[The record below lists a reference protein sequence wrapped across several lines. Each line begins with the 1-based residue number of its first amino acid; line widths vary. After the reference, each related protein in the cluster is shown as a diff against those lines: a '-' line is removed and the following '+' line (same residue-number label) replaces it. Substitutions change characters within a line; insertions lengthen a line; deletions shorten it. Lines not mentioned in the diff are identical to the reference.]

1 MAIPTLIIGC
11 GSRGLDWLR
20 VMSSQTE
27 FRLVGVVDPDES
39 ALTEFRGHSG
49 LDPAACFTSLPAAID
64 ATSPRAVIVASPEQ
78 HHVEPIR
85 ESLERSVGVLVEKPF
100 TIRYAD
106 ARELVD
112 LAERRHVPIVVAQ
125 NYRYMRL
132 NRAIKRLV
140 DDGTLGDIGIV
151 IAQYY
156 RPPHFMPP
164 SVDDLRQRIMW
175 RMSVHHFDAF
185 RWTLGREFTRVVAS
199 SFAAPWSDEDQGDSL
214 HLLADM
220 AGGIRV
226 TYQATYEST
235 GHQRFEHGQEYY
247 QRIVGTRGT
256 LHVYHRWLIFFPAG
270 SRFPRVIRRGA
281 RTISEE
287 AILLHQLGRGLEGD
301 QGYESSGR
309 DNLGTMAALEA
320 MTVSAREMRWVDVSE
335 VTSA

>member
-11 GSRGLDWLR
+11 GSRGRDWLR
-20 VMSSQTE
+20 LMSSQAE
-27 FRLVGVVDPDES
+27 FKLVGAVDPDES
-39 ALTEFRGHSG
+39 ALAEFRRLAG
-49 LDPAACFTSLPAAID
+49 LDSTACFTSLSAAID
-64 ATSPRAVIVASPEQ
+64 RTSPRVAIVASSEQ

-85 ESLERSVGVLVEKPF
+85 ESLERSVGILVEKPF

-106 ARELVD
+106 ALELVD
-112 LAERRHVPIVVAQ
+112 LAERRHVPLVVAQ

-140 DDGTLGDIGIV
+140 DDGTLGDVGIV

-175 RMSVHHFDAF
+175 RLSVHHFDAF
-185 RWTLGREFTRVVAS
+185 RWTLGREFTRVAAS
-199 SFAAPWSDEDQGDSL
+199 SFATPWSDHDQGDSL

-220 AGGIRV
+220 AGVRV

-235 GHQRFEHGQEYY
+235 GHRRFEHGQEYY

-256 LHVYHRWLIFFPAG
+256 LHVYHRWLLLFPAG

-287 AILLHQLGRGLEGD
+287 AILLGQLRRGLEGD
-301 QGYESSGR
+301 PDYESSGR

-320 MTVSAREMRWVDVSE
+320 MTVSANENRWVDISE
-335 VTSA
+335 VTRA